1 MKSLGLKLKEF
12 GKQNGVAKT
21 REYLSEAIAK
31 GDIQPNRLSIRG
43 LAEGII
49 GEQWAETMHRFNGP
63 ERMFMESTEAVDASN
78 FAAITGQILIT
89 TVKEKFKLANF
100 IGDSLVN
107 TIPAGQN
114 LSQELI
120 PWLSDTTSGSET
132 VEQGMPYPETRF
144 VGNYIK
150 LPAIEK
156 VGRICAVT
164 AEMIYADKTSQALA
178 SAESVGTYCGLA
190 KEERILKTVMGISGS
205 YVYGKASG
213 GEVSLSTYSASGG
226 QSGLDYGF
234 INQVDSYALSNWASI
249 NTLEQ
254 LFYNMK
260 DPNTGKPIQI
270 FEPGGM
276 QMLVMPFQKYAASR
290 ILNPATTTK
299 NGPYATSGDVEQLES
314 PNPLDNNYGLM
325 TSAHARALLISSGVT
340 ASTADKYVWLGN
352 FKKAFVWREAK
363 PLEVVQAPA
372 NNWAEFNQ
380 DIAVAIK
387 ASWWGAAGVMDP
399 RFVVRGVPA

>member
-31 GDIQPNRLSIRG
+31 GDIQPSRLSLRG

-89 TVKEKFKLANF
+89 TVKEKFKLAAF
-100 IGDSLVN
+100 IGDSLVQN
-107 TIPAGQN
+107 IPAGQN
-114 LSQELI
+114 LAQELI
-120 PWLSDTTSGSET
+120 PWLSDTTTEAET
-132 VEQGMPYPETRF
+132 VQPGMPYAQTQF
-144 VGNYIK
+144 TGNYVK

-156 VGRICAVT
+156 VGRICAIT
-164 AEMIYADKTSQALA
+164 AEMIYADKTSQALQ

-190 KEERILKTVMGISGS
+190 KEERILKTVMGITGN
-205 YVYGKASG
+205 YVYGTSQG
-213 GEVSLSTYSASGG
+213 SESTLDTYSATGG
-226 QSGLDYGF
+226 QSGLTYGF
-234 INQVDSYALSNWASI
+234 INQVNSYALSNWSSI

-254 LFYNMK
+254 LFFQMK
-260 DPNTGKPIQI
+260 DPNTGKPIDI
-270 FEPGGM
+270 FGPGM
-276 QMLVMPFQKYAASR
+276 QMIVMPFQKYSASR

-299 NGPYATSGDVEQLES
+299 NGPYATTGDVEQLES
-314 PNPLDNNYGLM
+314 PNPLDNNYGLL
-325 TSAHARALLISSGVT
+325 TSAHARALLIASGVS
-340 ASTADKYVWLGN
+340 ASNADKYVWLGN

-399 RFVVRGVPA
+399 RYVVRGIPTA

>member
-12 GKQNGVAKT
+12 GKTNGVAKT
-21 REYLSEAIAK
+21 RDYLAEAIAK
-31 GDIQPNRLSIRG
+31 GDIHTSNISLRG

-49 GEQWAETMHRFNGP
+49 GEQWAETMHRYNGP
-63 ERMFMESTEAVDASN
+63 DRVFMESTEAVDASN

-89 TVKEKFKLANF
+89 TVKEKYKLASF
-100 IGDSLVN
+100 IGDSLVQN
-107 TIPAGQN
+107 IPCGQN

-120 PWLSDTTSGSET
+120 PWLSDTTSESDT
-132 VEQGMPYPETRF
+132 VQQGMPYAQTQF
-144 VGNYIK
+144 TGNYTK
-150 LPAIEK
+150 LPAVEK
-156 VGRICAVT
+156 VGRICAIT

-178 SAESVGTYCGLA
+178 SAESVGQYCGLA
-190 KEERILKTVMGISGS
+190 KEERILKTVMGISGN
-205 YVYGKASG
+205 YIYGTAQGS
-213 GEVSLSTYSASGG
+213 EFSLNTYSATA
-226 QSGLDYGF
+226 QSGPTYGF

-254 LFYNMK
+254 LFYQMK
-260 DPNTGKPIQI
+260 DPNTGKPVEI
-270 FEPGGM
+270 FGPGM

-290 ILNPATTTK
+290 ILNPATVTK
-299 NGPYATSGDVEQLES
+299 NGPYATTGDVEQLES
-314 PNPLDNNYGLM
+314 PNPLDTNYGLL
-325 TSAHARALLISSGVT
+325 TSAHARALLIASGVS

-372 NNWAEFNQ
+372 NNWAEFSQ

>member
-12 GKQNGVAKT
+12 GKANGVAKT

-120 PWLSDTTSGSET
+120 PWLSDTTSDSET

-156 VGRICAVT
+156 VKPGPGFYLVAGLHSSEAKANKQIKDLYKKGVLSYK
-164 AEMIYADKTSQALA
+164 IYDPSNKS
-178 SAESVGTYCGLA
+178 Y
-190 KEERILKTVMGISGS
+190 
-205 YVYGKASG
+205 YVYLKDFASEKDANRG
-213 GEVSLSTYSASGG
+213 IFYYEASVPQVWIREV
-226 QSGLDYGF
+226 
-234 INQVDSYALSNWASI
+234 
-249 NTLEQ
+249 
-254 LFYNMK
+254 K
-260 DPNTGKPIQI
+260 
-270 FEPGGM
+270 
-276 QMLVMPFQKYAASR
+276 
-290 ILNPATTTK
+290 
-299 NGPYATSGDVEQLES
+299 
-314 PNPLDNNYGLM
+314 
-325 TSAHARALLISSGVT
+325 
-340 ASTADKYVWLGN
+340 
-352 FKKAFVWREAK
+352 
-363 PLEVVQAPA
+363 
-372 NNWAEFNQ
+372 
-380 DIAVAIK
+380 
-387 ASWWGAAGVMDP
+387 
-399 RFVVRGVPA
+399 